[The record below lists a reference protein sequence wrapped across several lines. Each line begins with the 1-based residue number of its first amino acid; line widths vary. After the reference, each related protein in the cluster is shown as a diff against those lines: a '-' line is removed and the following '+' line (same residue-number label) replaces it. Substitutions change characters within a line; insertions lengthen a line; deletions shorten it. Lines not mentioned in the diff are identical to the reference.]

1 MEAVVFKHLS
11 KKYKKGSKVGLNL
24 RDWLNFLFYR
34 DFTVKSEVFFAV
46 KNLSMTIEEGEV
58 VGFIGR
64 NGAGKST
71 LLKLA
76 SKVTFPTTGVVL
88 TKGKVAGLL
97 ELGAG
102 FHPEL
107 TGRENIFFQAA
118 ILGMTKAEIRAKEPE
133 MIAFSELGDFIDTP
147 VKYYSS
153 GMYARL
159 GFSVAIHLEPDIL
172 LIDEILSVGDAAF
185 QDKCISSIKQFCR
198 NRKKTVIIVSHNFGY
213 LTELCNR
220 IVWLE
225 SGEVAMQG
233 KPQRVI
239 ESYLRSARS

>member
-1 MEAVVFKHLS
+1 M
-11 KKYKKGSKVGLNL
+11 
-24 RDWLNFLFYR
+24 
-34 DFTVKSEVFFAV
+34 
-46 KNLSMTIEEGEV
+46 

-71 LLKLA
+71 LLKLI
-76 SKVTFPTTGVVL
+76 SKVTFPTSGKL
-88 TKGKVAGLL
+88 TTNGKVAGLL

-118 ILGMTKAEIRAKEPE
+118 ILGMPKKEIRLKEKE
-133 MIAFSELGDFIDTP
+133 MIAFSELGEFIDTP

-159 GFSVAIHLEPDIL
+159 GFSVAIYLNPDIL
-172 LIDEILSVGDAAF
+172 LIDEILSVGDASF
-185 QDKCISSIKQFCR
+185 QDKCIGRIKEFCR
-198 NRKKTVIIVSHNFGY
+198 SKHKTVIIVSHSFGY
-213 LTELCNR
+213 LTELCHR

-225 SGEVAMQG
+225 SGAIALEG
-233 KPQRVI
+233 KPQPVI
-239 ESYLRSARS
+239 NAYLRSVKS